1 MARFDVRANLNRA
14 SRARVPFLVEL
25 QADMLSALHTCL
37 VAPLV
42 PSAEFG
48 PPATRLNPEFRIGNR
63 KFVMDTALRRY
74 DRLSLRWWECWLGNV
89 PDNSSIS
96 YIPVGQKRRGNCQ
109 YNGVTILFTLNA
121 RG

>member
-25 QADMLSALHTCL
+25 QTDMLSALHTCL

-42 PSAEFG
+42 PTAEFG

-63 KFVMDTALRRY
+63 KFVMETALVAGVPRTLLG
-74 DRLSLRWWECWLGNV
+74 DRVASLADRSV
-89 PDNSSIS
+89 DV
-96 YIPVGQKRRGNCQ
+96 VGAVDFLVSG
-109 YNGVTILFTLNA
+109 I
-121 RG
+121 

>member
-25 QADMLSALHTCL
+25 QADMLSALHTCF

-63 KFVMDTALRRY
+63 KFVMDTALVAGVPRTLLGRGLRRSPTV
-74 DRLSLRWWECWLGNV
+74 RST
-89 PDNSSIS
+89 SS
-96 YIPVGQKRRGNCQ
+96 
-109 YNGVTILFTLNA
+109 A
-121 RG
+121 RSIFSSRESDARS